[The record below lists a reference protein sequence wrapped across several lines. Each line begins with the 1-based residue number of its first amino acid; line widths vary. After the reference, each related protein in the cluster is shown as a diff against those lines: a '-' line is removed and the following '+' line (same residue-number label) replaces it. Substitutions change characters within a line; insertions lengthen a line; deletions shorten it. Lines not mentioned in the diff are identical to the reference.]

1 MESYTSFE
9 RAEKI
14 LSRKKY
20 FTLRQPIISHEK
32 ISKHLYLLGLNFIL
46 GLNVIS
52 PCFNFIIIHINC
64 HTLKQKKVKFNS
76 RIKLNHNIFIK
87 IIQSFWLKRDF
98 CKVMFGSRKSLKER
112 SSFDVWAEQSTYVPL
127 KVGHRICYQ
136 FFSRHHRRVVKS
148 SRLPAIAPDLVS
160 IGRLLC
166 LAFLYGWRF

>member
-87 IIQSFWLKRDF
+87 IMQSFWLKRDF
-98 CKVMFGSRKSLKER
+98 CKVMFGSRKKLKREEFLWCLSR
-112 SSFDVWAEQSTYVPL
+112 TIHLCAFESGTQNLLP
-127 KVGHRICYQ
+127 I
-136 FFSRHHRRVVKS
+136 FFKTPSQGCQK
-148 SRLPAIAPDLVS
+148 
-160 IGRLLC
+160 
-166 LAFLYGWRF
+166 